1 MKEMKMEEIEI
12 TVDGVLLSISFETE
26 TYSLEPYSWGVSRG
40 TETDIYVN
48 SVCVCGVDIMPLLS
62 DEKIEE
68 IEEKVRENLE

>member
-1 MKEMKMEEIEI
+1 MEEIEI

-40 TETDIYVN
+40 TETDVYVN
-48 SVCVCGVDIMPLLS
+48 SVCVGGVDIMPLLS

-68 IEEKVRENLE
+68 IEEKVKENLE